1 MGIAQEAQGMSSVVC
16 FSSFPLLYPSLYC
29 PSACRLGAE
38 TPVGALAAAAA
49 HSVPG
54 GRRGEGEAGWIQRR
68 GRTGGIRAG

>member
-1 MGIAQEAQGMSSVVC
+1 MGIEQEAQGMSSVVC
-16 FSSFPLLYPSLYC
+16 FSSFPLPYPSLYC

-38 TPVGALAAAAA
+38 TAVGALAAA
-49 HSVPG
+49 HSVSG